1 MESFLL
7 ALSVVLPMLLM
18 MTAGVLVRR
27 AGIVDAVTAKK
38 MDGLNFRLFLPCLL
52 FVNIC
57 QSDLAHD
64 FSIGVV
70 LYVLAAFLVLMTA
83 LLLVV
88 PRLLKRPEQISVV
101 CQAIFRGNFV
111 IFGLTVTEYIYGA
124 ESTGTAS
131 LLSAI
136 VVPLMNVSAVVLLEY
151 FRPGGSGHV
160 EPKKLLLGVAKNPL
174 IIGCAL
180 GVVVSLLGL
189 ELPEMVFS
197 PIRSMSK
204 VATPLAFVLLGA
216 TLSLD
221 GFRRNRRILTGT
233 LLVRMV
239 LVPAVMIT
247 AAILLGF
254 RGVELASIMVL
265 FGAPTAVSS
274 FSMAQQMGADG
285 ELAAQLVA
293 LTSVCALP
301 TIFSLTLVLR
311 LLGYL

>member
-1 MESFLL
+1 MDSFLL
-7 ALSVVLPMLLM
+7 ALSVVFPMLLM
-18 MTAGVLVRR
+18 MSVGVLVRR
-27 AGIVDAVTAKK
+27 AGVVDAYSAKK

-52 FVNIC
+52 FVNIY

-64 FSIGVV
+64 FSPAVV
-70 LYVLAAFLVLMTA
+70 LYVLAAFLVLMT
-83 LLLVV
+83 LLFLIV
-88 PRLLKRPEQISVV
+88 PRLLKKPEQISVV

-124 ESTGTAS
+124 DSTGTAS

-136 VVPLMNVSAVVLLEY
+136 VVPLMNVTAVVLLEY

-180 GVVVSLLGL
+180 AVLASLAGL
-189 ELPEMVFS
+189 RLPDMVFS
-197 PIRSMSK
+197 PIQSMSK

-221 GFRRNRRILTGT
+221 GFRRNRKLLAWT
-233 LLVRMV
+233 LLVRMAV
-239 LVPAVMIT
+239 VPAVTIT

-254 RGVELASIMVL
+254 RQVELASIMVL

-301 TIFSLTLVLR
+301 TIFTLTLILR